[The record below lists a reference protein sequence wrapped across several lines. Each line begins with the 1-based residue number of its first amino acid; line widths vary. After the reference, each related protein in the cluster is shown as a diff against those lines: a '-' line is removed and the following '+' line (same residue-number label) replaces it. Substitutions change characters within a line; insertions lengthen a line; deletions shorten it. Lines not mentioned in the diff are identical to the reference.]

1 MQKLAVGMLLGM
13 ELVLVGCG
21 MSNGSSGNINGN
33 WTATLTDT
41 NNNPALSFTT
51 SIAQS
56 GDGSLSISNLQFST
70 SSPCFVSGE
79 TATGAFSRGGNFNG
93 NVSGTFGMN
102 VKSGSPGG
110 NTLTLN
116 GTMTEN
122 SISGNWTL
130 MGSSG
135 CTGSGHFT
143 MTRM

>member
-1 MQKLAVGMLLGM
+1 MQKLAVGVLVAMG
-13 ELVLVGCG
+13 LVLIGCG
-21 MSNGSSGNINGN
+21 MSNGNSGNINGN

-56 GDGSLSISNLQFST
+56 GNGSLSITNLQFST

-79 TATGAFSRGGNFNG
+79 SSTGAFTLGGNFNG

-110 NTLTLN
+110 NTLTLT
-116 GTMTEN
+116 GTMTGN
-122 SISGNWTL
+122 AITGNWTL

-143 MTRM
+143 MSRM

>member
-1 MQKLAVGMLLGM
+1 MGKLAVGMLLVMG
-13 ELVLVGCG
+13 LALVGCG
-21 MSNGSSGNINGN
+21 MSNGSSANINGN
-33 WTATLTDT
+33 WAATLTDA

-56 GDGSLSISNLQFST
+56 GSGSLSITNLQFST

-79 TATGAFSRGGNFNG
+79 TASGAFTLSGNFNG

-110 NTLTLN
+110 NTLTLT
-116 GTMTEN
+116 GTMAGNAIT
-122 SISGNWTL
+122 GNWTL
-130 MGSSG
+130 IGSSG
-135 CTGSGHFT
+135 CTGSGHFA